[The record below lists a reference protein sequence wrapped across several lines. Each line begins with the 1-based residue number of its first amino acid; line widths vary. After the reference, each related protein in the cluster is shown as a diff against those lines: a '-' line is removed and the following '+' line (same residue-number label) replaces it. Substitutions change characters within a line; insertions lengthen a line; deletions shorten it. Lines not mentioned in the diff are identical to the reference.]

1 MMEFQ
6 YRDKYV
12 ATDEPIIIGLPHE
25 PARMEN
31 YEEVDTL
38 LGGQMDTI
46 IREDVLSTEFSTV
59 TTTGVTIQR
68 DYRKVIAIGLGKIE
82 ALDPVRVSEA
92 LGRMFQ
98 FLKETDTVR
107 GQILLDTFPVD
118 VDLLAETMAIMAE
131 ISVYEFNTYKT
142 NQPPLFSEEAMF
154 SITSRTD
161 IKARMS
167 RYRKVGE
174 GIVMARNFS
183 ETPPNIMT
191 PEHMA
196 DKIAAVFRSH
206 PHVTGEVKNDEVL
219 EEEGYG
225 LITAVGKASQ
235 SKPRLV
241 TIEYRHPE
249 AKGYRPIAL
258 VGKGITFD
266 TGGYSIKTKTG
277 MPEMK
282 YDMSG
287 AANVVGM
294 VHAISEMELP
304 VHVIGVVALAE
315 NMVGGNAMRPDDVY
329 ISHSGQSVEI
339 KNTDAE
345 GRLVL
350 GDAVFHASQYAPSLI
365 MDFAT
370 LTGAVVAALGT
381 ERTGVFTN
389 KDAAFLTPLVE
400 MTKYTG
406 EEVWHLP
413 ISDIEE
419 KSVRQSQVA
428 DLTNHVEKPGRAS
441 FAACFIKQFANG
453 TPWIHFD
460 IAGTGTSD
468 KETPYGPKGAT
479 GVMIRTI
486 VKLFETGNVHE

>member
-1 MMEFQ
+1 MEFQ
-6 YRDKYV
+6 YRGKYV
-12 ATDEPIIIGLPHE
+12 ATEEPIIIGLPHE

-38 LGGQMDTI
+38 LGGQMDAI
-46 IREDVLSTEFSTV
+46 IKEDVLSTEFSAV

-68 DYRKVIAIGLGKIE
+68 DYRKVIAIGLGAIDK
-82 ALDPVRVSEA
+82 LDSVRLSEA

-98 FLKETDTVR
+98 FMKDTDTVR

-118 VDLLAETMAIMAE
+118 MDMLAEALGIMAE

-142 NQPPLFSEEAMF
+142 DQAPLFSEEATF
-154 SITSRTD
+154 TITSSEEVEER
-161 IKARMS
+161 IS
-167 RYRKVGE
+167 RYRKVGAA
-174 GIVMARNFS
+174 IAMARNFS

-196 DKIAAVFRSH
+196 DKIAAIFRSH
-206 PHVTGEVKNDEVL
+206 PYVTGEVKSAEAL

-225 LITAVGKASQ
+225 LITAVGKGSQ
-235 SKPRLV
+235 AKPRLV

-249 AKGYRPIAL
+249 AEGYRPIAL

-287 AANVVGM
+287 AANVIGM
-294 VHAISEMELP
+294 IHAISEMSLP
-304 VHVIGVVALAE
+304 VHVIAVVALAE
-315 NMVGGNAMRPDDVY
+315 NMVDGNAMRPDDVY
-329 ISHSGQSVEI
+329 VSYSGQSVEI

-381 ERTGVFTN
+381 DRTGVFTN
-389 KDAAFLTPLVE
+389 KDAAFLAPLVE
-400 MTKYTG
+400 MTKHTG
-406 EEVWHLP
+406 EEIWQLP
-413 ISDIEE
+413 ISGIEE
-419 KSVRQSQVA
+419 QNVRQSQVA

-486 VKLFETGNVHE
+486 VKLFETGDVHE

>member
-12 ATDEPIIIGLPHE
+12 ATEEPIIIGLPHE

-31 YEEVDTL
+31 HEEVDTL
-38 LGGQMDTI
+38 LGGQMDAI
-46 IREDVLSTEFSTV
+46 IKEDVLSTEFSAV

-68 DYRKVIAIGLGKIE
+68 DYRKVIAIGLGAIDK
-82 ALDPVRVSEA
+82 LDSVRLSEA

-98 FLKETDTVR
+98 FMKDTDTVR

-118 VDLLAETMAIMAE
+118 MDMLAEAVGIMAE

-142 NQPPLFSEEAMF
+142 DQAPLFSEEAMF
-154 SITSRTD
+154 SITSSEAVEER
-161 IKARMS
+161 IS
-167 RYRKVGE
+167 RYRKVGAA
-174 GIVMARNFS
+174 IAMARNFS

-196 DKIAAVFRSH
+196 DKIAAIFRSH
-206 PHVTGEVKNDEVL
+206 PYVTGEVKSAEAL

-225 LITAVGKASQ
+225 LINAVGKGSKA
-235 SKPRLV
+235 KPRLV

-249 AKGYRPIAL
+249 AEGHRPIAL

-287 AANVVGM
+287 AANVIGM
-294 VHAISEMELP
+294 VHAISEMSLP
-304 VHVIGVVALAE
+304 VHVIAVVALAE
-315 NMVGGNAMRPDDVY
+315 NMVDGNAMRPDDVY
-329 ISHSGQSVEI
+329 VSYSGQSVEI

-389 KDAAFLTPLVE
+389 KDASFLAPLVE
-400 MTKYTG
+400 MTKHTG
-406 EEVWHLP
+406 EEIWQLP
-413 ISDIEE
+413 ISEIEE
-419 KSVRQSQVA
+419 QNVRQSQVA

-486 VKLFETGNVHE
+486 VKLFETGDVHE

>member
-12 ATDEPIIIGLPHE
+12 ATEEPIIIGLPHE
-25 PARMEN
+25 PARMKN

-46 IREDVLSTEFSTV
+46 IRESVLSTEFSAV

-68 DYRKVIAIGLGKIE
+68 DYRKVIAVGLGAIDQ
-82 ALDPVRVSEA
+82 LDSVRLSEA

-98 FLKETDTVR
+98 YLKDTDTVR

-118 VDLLAETMAIMAE
+118 MDMLAEAVGIMAE

-142 NQPPLFSEEAMF
+142 DDAPLFSEEAMF
-154 SITSRTD
+154 SITSNEVVEER
-161 IKARMS
+161 IS
-167 RYRKVGE
+167 RYRKVGAA
-174 GIVMARNFS
+174 IAMARNFS

-196 DKIAAVFRSH
+196 DKIAAIFRSH
-206 PHVTGEVKNDEVL
+206 PYVTGEVKNAEAL

-225 LITAVGKASQ
+225 LITAVGKGSQ
-235 SKPRLV
+235 AKPRLV

-249 AKGYRPIAL
+249 AKGHRPIAL

-294 VHAISEMELP
+294 VHAISEMSLP
-304 VHVIGVVALAE
+304 VHVIAVVALAE
-315 NMVGGNAMRPDDVY
+315 NMVDGNAMRPDDVY
-329 ISHSGQSVEI
+329 ISYSGQSVEI

-389 KDAAFLTPLVE
+389 KDASFLAPLVE
-400 MTKYTG
+400 MTKHTG
-406 EEVWHLP
+406 EEIWQLP
-413 ISDIEE
+413 ISEIEE
-419 KSVRQSQVA
+419 QNVRQSQVA

-486 VKLFETGNVHE
+486 VKLFETGDVHE

>member
-6 YRDKYV
+6 YRGKYV
-12 ATDEPIIIGLPHE
+12 ATEEPIIIGLPHE

-38 LGGQMDTI
+38 LGGQMDAI
-46 IREDVLSTEFSTV
+46 IKEDVLSTEFSAV

-68 DYRKVIAIGLGKIE
+68 DYRKVIAIGLGAIDK
-82 ALDPVRVSEA
+82 LDSVRLSEA

-98 FLKETDTVR
+98 FMKDTDTVR

-118 VDLLAETMAIMAE
+118 MDMLAEAMGIMAE

-142 NQPPLFSEEAMF
+142 DQAPLFSEEATF
-154 SITSRTD
+154 TITSSEAVEER
-161 IKARMS
+161 IS
-167 RYRKVGE
+167 RYRKVGAA
-174 GIVMARNFS
+174 IAMARNFS

-196 DKIAAVFRSH
+196 DKIAAIFRSH
-206 PHVTGEVKNDEVL
+206 PYVTGEVKSAEAL

-225 LITAVGKASQ
+225 LINAVGKGSQ
-235 SKPRLV
+235 AKPRLV

-249 AKGYRPIAL
+249 AEGYRPIAL

-287 AANVVGM
+287 AANVIGM
-294 VHAISEMELP
+294 IHAISEMSLP
-304 VHVIGVVALAE
+304 VHVIAVVALAE
-315 NMVGGNAMRPDDVY
+315 NMVDGNAMRPDDVY
-329 ISHSGQSVEI
+329 VSYSGQSVEI

-350 GDAVFHASQYAPSLI
+350 GDAVFHASQYSPSLI

-381 ERTGVFTN
+381 DRTGVFTN
-389 KDAAFLTPLVE
+389 KDAEFLAPLVE
-400 MTKYTG
+400 MTKHTG
-406 EEVWHLP
+406 EEIWQLP
-413 ISDIEE
+413 ISGIEE
-419 KSVRQSQVA
+419 QNVRQSQVA

-486 VKLFETGNVHE
+486 VKLFETGDVHE

>member
-1 MMEFQ
+1 MEFQ

-12 ATDEPIIIGLPHE
+12 ATEEPIIIGLPHE

-38 LGGQMDTI
+38 LGGQMDAI
-46 IREDVLSTEFSTV
+46 IKEDVLSTEFSSV

-68 DYRKVIAIGLGKIE
+68 DYRKVIAVGLGKVE
-82 ALDPVRVSEA
+82 ALDPVRLSEA

-142 NQPPLFSEEAMF
+142 NQPPLFSEEAVF

-161 IKARMS
+161 IEGRMS
-167 RYRKVGE
+167 RYKKVGE
-174 GIVMARNFS
+174 SIVMARNFS

-196 DKIAAVFRSH
+196 DKIAAIFRSH

-235 SKPRLV
+235 AKPRLV

-287 AANVVGM
+287 AANVIGM
-294 VHAISEMELP
+294 IHAISEMDLP

-315 NMVGGNAMRPDDVY
+315 NMVDGNAMRPDDVY
-329 ISHSGQSVEI
+329 ISYSGQSVEI

-350 GDAVFHASQYAPSLI
+350 GDAVFHASQYSPSLI

-419 KSVRQSQVA
+419 KNVRQSQVA

-441 FAACFIKQFANG
+441 FAACFIKRVRQRYAVDPF
-453 TPWIHFD
+453 
-460 IAGTGTSD
+460 
-468 KETPYGPKGAT
+468 
-479 GVMIRTI
+479 
-486 VKLFETGNVHE
+486 

>member
-1 MMEFQ
+1 MEFQ

-38 LGGQMDTI
+38 LGGQMDAI
-46 IREDVLSTEFSTV
+46 IKEDVLSTEFSSV

-68 DYRKVIAIGLGKIE
+68 DYRKVIAVGLGKVE
-82 ALDPVRVSEA
+82 ALDPVRLSEA

-142 NQPPLFSEEAMF
+142 NQPPLFSEEAVF

-161 IKARMS
+161 IEGRMS
-167 RYRKVGE
+167 RYKKVGE
-174 GIVMARNFS
+174 SIVMARNFS

-191 PEHMA
+191 PGHMA
-196 DKIAAVFRSH
+196 DKIAAIFRSH

-235 SKPRLV
+235 AKPRLV

-287 AANVVGM
+287 AANVIGM
-294 VHAISEMELP
+294 IHAISEMDLP

-315 NMVGGNAMRPDDVY
+315 NMVDGNAMRPDDVY
-329 ISHSGQSVEI
+329 ISYSGQSVEI

-350 GDAVFHASQYAPSLI
+350 GDAVFHASQYSPSLI

-419 KSVRQSQVA
+419 KNVRQSQVA

-468 KETPYGPKGAT
+468 RETAYGPKGAT

-486 VKLFETGNVHE
+486 VKLFETGDVHE

>member
-1 MMEFQ
+1 MEFQ

-12 ATDEPIIIGLPHE
+12 ATEEPIIIGLPHE
-25 PARMEN
+25 PARMKN

-46 IREDVLSTEFSTV
+46 IRESVLSTEFSAV

-68 DYRKVIAIGLGKIE
+68 DYRKVIAVGLGAIDQ
-82 ALDPVRVSEA
+82 LDSVRLSEA

-98 FLKETDTVR
+98 YLKDTDTVR

-118 VDLLAETMAIMAE
+118 MDMLAEAVGIMAE

-142 NQPPLFSEEAMF
+142 DDAPLFSEEAMF
-154 SITSRTD
+154 SITSNEVVEER
-161 IKARMS
+161 IS
-167 RYRKVGE
+167 RYRKVGAA
-174 GIVMARNFS
+174 IAMARNFS

-196 DKIAAVFRSH
+196 DKIAAIFRSH
-206 PHVTGEVKNDEVL
+206 PYVTGEVKNAEAL

-225 LITAVGKASQ
+225 LITAVGKGSQ
-235 SKPRLV
+235 AKPRLV

-249 AKGYRPIAL
+249 AKGHRPIAL

-294 VHAISEMELP
+294 VHAISEMSLP
-304 VHVIGVVALAE
+304 VHVIAVVALAE
-315 NMVGGNAMRPDDVY
+315 NMVDGNAMRPDDVY
-329 ISHSGQSVEI
+329 ISYSGQSVEI

-389 KDAAFLTPLVE
+389 KDASFLAPLVE
-400 MTKYTG
+400 MTKHTG
-406 EEVWHLP
+406 EEIWQLP
-413 ISDIEE
+413 ISEIEE
-419 KSVRQSQVA
+419 QNVRQSQVA

-486 VKLFETGNVHE
+486 VKLFETGDVHE

>member
-6 YRDKYV
+6 YRGKYV
-12 ATDEPIIIGLPHE
+12 ATEEPIIIGLPHE

-38 LGGQMDTI
+38 LGGQTDAI
-46 IREDVLSTEFSTV
+46 IKEDVLSTEFSAV

-68 DYRKVIAIGLGKIE
+68 DYRKVIAIGLGEIDK
-82 ALDPVRVSEA
+82 LDSVRLSEA

-98 FLKETDTVR
+98 FMKDTDTVR

-118 VDLLAETMAIMAE
+118 MDMLTEALGIMAE

-142 NQPPLFSEEAMF
+142 DQAPLFSEEATF
-154 SITSRTD
+154 TITSSEAVEER
-161 IKARMS
+161 IS
-167 RYRKVGE
+167 RYRKVGAA
-174 GIVMARNFS
+174 IAMARNFS

-196 DKIAAVFRSH
+196 DKIAAIFRSH
-206 PHVTGEVKNDEVL
+206 PYVTGEVKSAEAL

-225 LITAVGKASQ
+225 LINAVGKGSQ
-235 SKPRLV
+235 AKPRLV

-249 AKGYRPIAL
+249 AEGYRPIAL

-287 AANVVGM
+287 AANVIGM
-294 VHAISEMELP
+294 VHAISEMSLP
-304 VHVIGVVALAE
+304 VHVIAVVALAE
-315 NMVGGNAMRPDDVY
+315 NMVDGNAMRPDDVY
-329 ISHSGQSVEI
+329 VSYSGQSVEI

-350 GDAVFHASQYAPSLI
+350 GDAVFHASQYSPSLI

-381 ERTGVFTN
+381 DRTVVFTN
-389 KDAAFLTPLVE
+389 KDAAFLAPLVE
-400 MTKYTG
+400 MTKHTG
-406 EEVWHLP
+406 EEIWQLP
-413 ISDIEE
+413 ISGIEE
-419 KSVRQSQVA
+419 QNVRQSQVA

-441 FAACFIKQFANG
+441 FAACFIKQFTNG

-486 VKLFETGNVHE
+486 VKLFETGDVHE